1 MPTSLAAMLACL
13 NVFFPNLIK
22 PTQLVGALVHRQ
34 ATAVPPVLDAKDSHG
49 HRIQGLPVLQVTAAE
64 DSADTRSRP

>member
-13 NVFFPNLIK
+13 NISPNLIK